1 MPTTTP
7 TPTVRNGAIVVSNE
21 NAARTG
27 TVVADPCEGYPC
39 PAGMFLINT
48 GTVSDPWYT
57 FGMLTGRTR
66 RRWGYV
72 DTPSI
77 VRFMVDTVAENGTIL
92 GKPGRKLTG
101 TWYTR
106 PQDVVTTG
114 TL

>member
-1 MPTTTP
+1 MPTTPTTTP
-7 TPTVRNGAIVVSNE
+7 TVRIGAIVQPND
-21 NAARTG
+21 NASLYG
-27 TVVADPCEGYPC
+27 KVVADPCEGYPC

-48 GTVSDPWYT
+48 GTDSDPWYT

-77 VRFMVDTVAENGTIL
+77 VRFAVDTIARDGVIL
-92 GKPGRKLTG
+92 GMPGRKLTG

-106 PQDVVTTG
+106 PQDVI
-114 TL
+114 